1 VLRLLAYL
9 ILATILMVLDY
20 RSGWLRSARSHA
32 EVAVQPLW
40 WLAGLPSK
48 VGTGLREEAVTR
60 TQLARDNERLRNAL
74 LIQAARNARLRTA
87 AAENERLRGLL
98 GSAERG
104 RLDVQ
109 LASILDIDLDPT
121 RQRLLLDAGS
131 NGGVQVGQVVID
143 AGGLMGQVVATT
155 PTTASVLLLTDPDH
169 AVPVA
174 VARSGI
180 RLVVY
185 GGGRSDA
192 LHLADVPLSADVRAG
207 DQLLT
212 SGLGG
217 RFPPGFAVGTVGT
230 LRPDD
235 SRAFLEA
242 DVVPAAQLDRGRDV
256 LLLRGYKPVPA
267 VQNSS
272 PCMQGSEV
280 ARSRTTGSRADERPK
295 AAPEGRAGCEARSAE
310 PTSTSPA
317 VSQEQPLPNPP
328 LPSQGRETST
338 EPRR

>member
-1 VLRLLAYL
+1 MPPYAGPPAARPGDVAGVLRLLAYL
-9 ILATILMVLDY
+9 ILATALMVLDY
-20 RSGWLRSARSHA
+20 RSGWLRAVRAQA

-74 LIQAARNARLRTA
+74 LVQAARNARLRTA

-109 LASILDIDLDPT
+109 LASVLDIDLDPT
-121 RQRLLLDAGS
+121 RQRLLLDSGS
-131 NGGVQVGQVVID
+131 NAGVRVGQAVID
-143 AGGLMGQVVATT
+143 AGGLMGQVTATT

-185 GGGRSDA
+185 GSGRNDA
-192 LHLADVPLSADVRAG
+192 LHLADVPLSADVRVG

-242 DVVPAAQLDRGRDV
+242 DVTPAAQLDRGRDV

-267 VQNSS
+267 VD
-272 PCMQGSEV
+272 P
-280 ARSRTTGSRADERPK
+280 AA
-295 AAPEGRAGCEARSAE
+295 AAPAAGNASVPASTLPAAPSNAVVPS
-310 PTSTSPA
+310 PTAPA
-317 VSQEQPLPNPP
+317 A
-328 LPSQGRETST
+328 GT
-338 EPRR
+338 RR

>member
-1 VLRLLAYL
+1 VPPYAGPSATRPGDVAGVLRLLAYL
-9 ILATILMVLDY
+9 IVATALMVLDY
-20 RSGWLRSARSHA
+20 RGGWLQAARTQA

-40 WLAGLPSK
+40 WLAALPSK

-74 LIQAARNARLRTA
+74 LVIAARNARMRTA

-131 NGGVQVGQVVID
+131 NGGVRVGQAVID
-143 AGGLMGQVVATT
+143 AGGLMGQVIATT
-155 PTTASVLLLTDPDH
+155 PATASVLLLTDPDH

-185 GGGRSDA
+185 GSGRSDA
-192 LHLADVPLSADVRAG
+192 LHLADVPLSADVRPG

-217 RFPPGFAVGTVGT
+217 RFPPGFVVGTVGA

-267 VQNSS
+267 AMQTFS
-272 PCMQGSEV
+272 P
-280 ARSRTTGSRADERPK
+280 
-295 AAPEGRAGCEARSAE
+295 
-310 PTSTSPA
+310 
-317 VSQEQPLPNPP
+317 EQPLPNQPGPPAQLAGARQAADLRSANAPPPP
-328 LPSQGRETST
+328 LPPQGRATDA